1 MTIHTL
7 KNKQDKVALS
17 GYNCVILAIGRV
29 PNTDTLGLGELVSHF
44 STKFTTEV
52 PFTSTLFHSFV
63 FDNREKTEVLK
74 MFPFRPY
81 VCVSLIFAQLHT
93 IENDP
98 QF

>member
-29 PNTDTLGLGELVSHF
+29 PNTDTLGLGDLVSHF

-52 PFTSTLFHSFV
+52 PLTRTRFRSFV
-63 FDNREKTEVLK
+63 R
-74 MFPFRPY
+74 
-81 VCVSLIFAQLHT
+81 I
-93 IENDP
+93 
-98 QF
+98 